1 MGNQDEAID
10 LCPIS
15 WLNKWT
21 YMSRTMVN
29 TQERRKV
36 EFFMMLMLMF
46 FSIAMELF
54 SKDKNNN
61 ENEANHSLKS
71 S

>member
-1 MGNQDEAID
+1 
-10 LCPIS
+10 
-15 WLNKWT
+15 
-21 YMSRTMVN
+21 MSRTMVN